1 VEGEALYGRAYFHF
15 LALAQYALWDENA
28 PGIGY
33 RTNTSPGDIPS
44 RQTVKYTLQKIYQD
58 LDDAEAALTAAGRTE
73 FELARNFRPT
83 VPTVKALRARIDLY
97 RGNYSSAL
105 QNANAALA
113 AYDYLLDFKTNEAL
127 YKVYDQPDNINIL
140 DESNTKITGT
150 MKSHIMTDLLA
161 NGAERF
167 WKHPEFYMPQFSDM
181 YYGNRELP
189 ISQSYYDLF
198 DHDQDERWKR
208 FYNNNYM
215 VYYRYGKTLTL
226 PGNTS
231 ATTRCFTW
239 EDQQNIAEANRHV
252 YLRFSS
258 SSGSSGKYY
267 ILGLTTAE
275 MYLIK
280 AECLARAGN
289 TAEAAEALKTLRR
302 ARFTTTEAAD
312 NIGGSV
318 QEVLDERAREMA
330 ELWRFFDIKRL
341 NGAENANITIRRKIL
356 TNVTDINSVQDI
368 QIPANDPRWALPL
381 TTQQIMLMGWKQN

>member
-1 VEGEALYGRAYFHF
+1 MP
-15 LALAQYALWDENA
+15 QY
-28 PGIGY
+28 
-33 RTNTSPGDIPS
+33 S
-44 RQTVKYTLQKIYQD
+44 
-58 LDDAEAALTAAGRTE
+58 
-73 FELARNFRPT
+73 
-83 VPTVKALRARIDLY
+83 DLY
-97 RGNYSSAL
+97 YA
-105 QNANAALA
+105 
-113 AYDYLLDFKTNEAL
+113 
-127 YKVYDQPDNINIL
+127 
-140 DESNTKITGT
+140 
-150 MKSHIMTDLLA
+150 
-161 NGAERF
+161 
-167 WKHPEFYMPQFSDM
+167 
-181 YYGNRELP
+181 NRELP

-215 VYYRYGKTLTL
+215 VYYKYGRTLTL
-226 PGNTS
+226 SGNTS

-289 TAEAAEALKTLRR
+289 TAEAATALKTLRR
-302 ARFTTTEAAD
+302 ARFTTTEAAE

-341 NGAENANITIRRKIL
+341 NGAEKANITIRRKIL
-356 TNVTDINSVQDI
+356 TNVTDINSVQEIEI
-368 QIPANDPRWALPL
+368 QANDPRWASPL
-381 TTQQIMLMGWKQN
+381 TTQQIMLMGWVQN